1 MYFVDRDTKRVNF
14 CITNCVVKPSVEVV
28 GSERGG
34 GRSVGKIKVKEE
46 QKLLIEEIILSSFT
60 N

>member
-28 GSERGG
+28 GSGRGG

-46 QKLLIEEIILSSFT
+46 PKILIIRSKK
-60 N
+60 